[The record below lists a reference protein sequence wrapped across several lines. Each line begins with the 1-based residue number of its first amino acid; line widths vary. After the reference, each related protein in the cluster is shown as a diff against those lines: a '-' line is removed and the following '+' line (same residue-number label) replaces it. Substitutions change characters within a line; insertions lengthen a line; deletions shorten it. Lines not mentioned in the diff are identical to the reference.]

1 MKWVEVDT
9 KVKGYG
15 RDIIYAKDMF
25 WLAHYEPSGIAYSSD
40 LKKWID
46 IKLDDSK
53 FKLTNLAYGN
63 DLFMASGM
71 SGSEDKTY
79 IAMSKD
85 GINWNYKQLDIQ
97 TTSKLSLNINSCK
110 FINNRFIFI
119 AGFSSYN
126 TLTNI
131 RTNTI
136 LIYETLD
143 GQNITIHKY
152 VHQTIGDLKYGIMDI
167 DYNNNLYVL
176 VGENGFIITSP
187 DLKSWTVR
195 NSTVNCKL
203 VGIAYGKNM
212 FVITGANGTILTSEN
227 GVNWYKQKSNTAS
240 YLIRSRYGNGTF
252 VAVGY
257 NGTILTSINGIDWI
271 EEQDNFVRTVMYGVV
286 FANNYYV
293 ISAGRYS
300 STGTI
305 PITYSQISRELTY
318 SNDESLYIFDKK
330 LNFLGVID
338 QFISLRWRRKYYE
351 AGEFELIVAP
361 YQNNI
366 NLLSKK
372 DNIIIRQDYNEA
384 ALIDTVEFN
393 DDGNNV
399 QLKVSGNFL
408 SYLTKRRIIRKI
420 INFKGNIIEGQK
432 QLLREMTALTDD
444 FEIEPTSIDSNY
456 VEFQC
461 SYKNVYEYLCKLSKL
476 SNVGFRI
483 VPNIENKVYRFEN
496 FVGLNRSS
504 QQSLN
509 ERYVFSTVH
518 NNLEKSNYIDT
529 LIDKCNYVLVG
540 GVGEGTS
547 RTLVEVKNGDHEG
560 FDLFETFLDAKNE
573 SNNNLSSSEYK
584 NVLETRGKEKLNDE
598 TKNIEFTAI
607 SNDYRTKW
615 DLGDIVDVEIVDWNI
630 KETLR
635 ITEVEETIENGKR
648 AVYPTFGQP
657 LAEKIELD

>member
-1 MKWVEVDT
+1 MKWVDVDT

-15 RDIIYAKDMF
+15 QDIIYANEMF
-25 WLAHYEPSGIAYSSD
+25 WLTHYDPCGIAYSND
-40 LKKWID
+40 LKNWTD
-46 IKLDDSK
+46 IKLDSTKISQTKNLAFGNSK
-53 FKLTNLAYGN
+53 FMITGN
-63 DLFMASGM
+63 ANDS
-71 SGSEDKTY
+71 SNTY
-79 IAMSKD
+79 IAISDD
-85 GINWNYKQLDIQ
+85 GINWNYN
-97 TTSKLSLNINSCK
+97 NINTGKDFSITSNSCR
-110 FINNRFIFI
+110 FINNRFVFI
-119 AGFSSYN
+119 TGWYNYN
-126 TLTNI
+126 TVTGI
-131 RTNTI
+131 RNYTVI
-136 LIYETLD
+136 QIHETVD
-143 GQNITIHKY
+143 GNNITKHEFRYDGPDNIDSMDIAYGNGLY
-152 VHQTIGDLKYGIMDI
+152 VIVGCTGTIIISKDLK
-167 DYNNNLYVL
+167 N
-176 VGENGFIITSP
+176 
-187 DLKSWTVR
+187 WTKV
-195 NSTVNCKL
+195 NSGVTDKL
-203 VGIAYGKNM
+203 VGVIYGRNM
-212 FVITGANGTILTSEN
+212 FVVTGANGTILTSED
-227 GVNWYKQKSNTAS
+227 GVNWTKQKSNTTS

-252 VAVGY
+252 IAVGY
-257 NGTILTSINGIDWI
+257 NGTILTSINGTDWV

-293 ISAGRYS
+293 VSAGRYS

-318 SNDESLYIFDKK
+318 SNDESLYVFDKE
-330 LNFLGVID
+330 LNFLGVVD

-351 AGEFELIVAP
+351 AGEFELVVAP

-384 ALIDTVEFN
+384 ALIDTIEFN

-420 INFKGNIIEGQK
+420 INFKGSIIEGQK

-444 FEIEPTSIDSNY
+444 FEIEPTSIDSDY

-496 FVGLNRSS
+496 FIGLNRSS

-509 ERYVFSTVH
+509 ERYVFSTTH
-518 NNLEKSNYIDT
+518 NNLEKSTYIDT
-529 LIDKCNYVLVG
+529 LVDKCNYVLVG
-540 GVGEGTS
+540 GAGEGTS
-547 RTLVEVKNGDHEG
+547 RTLVEVKNGDYEG

-573 SNNNLSSSEYK
+573 SNNNLSSTEYK
-584 NVLETRGKEKLNDE
+584 NVLETRGKEKLSDE
-598 TKNIEFTAI
+598 TKSIEFTAM

-635 ITEVEETIENGKR
+635 ITEVEETIENGTKS
-648 AVYPTFGQP
+648 VYPTFGQP

>member
-1 MKWVEVDT
+1 MKWVDVDT

-15 RDIIYAKDMF
+15 RDIIYANEMF
-25 WLAHYEPSGIAYSSD
+25 WLTHYDPCGIAYSND
-40 LKKWID
+40 LKNWTD
-46 IKLDDSK
+46 IKLDSTKISQTKNLAFGNSK
-53 FKLTNLAYGN
+53 FMITGN
-63 DLFMASGM
+63 ANE
-71 SGSEDKTY
+71 GSNTY
-79 IAMSKD
+79 IAISDD
-85 GINWNYKQLDIQ
+85 GINWNYN
-97 TTSKLSLNINSCK
+97 NINTGKDFSITSNSCR
-110 FINNRFIFI
+110 FINNRFVLIT
-119 AGFSSYN
+119 GWYNYN
-126 TLTNI
+126 TVTGI
-131 RTNTI
+131 RNYTVI
-136 LIYETLD
+136 QIHETVD
-143 GQNITIHKY
+143 GNNITKHEFRYDGPDNIDSMDIAYGNGLY
-152 VHQTIGDLKYGIMDI
+152 VIVGCTGTIIISKDLK
-167 DYNNNLYVL
+167 N
-176 VGENGFIITSP
+176 
-187 DLKSWTVR
+187 WTKV
-195 NSTVNCKL
+195 NSGVTDKL
-203 VGIAYGKNM
+203 VGVIYGRNM
-212 FVITGANGTILTSEN
+212 FVVTGANGTILTSED
-227 GVNWYKQKSNTAS
+227 GVNWTKQKSNTTS

-252 VAVGY
+252 IAVGY
-257 NGTILTSINGIDWI
+257 NGTILTSINGIDWV
-271 EEQDNFVRTVMYGVV
+271 EEQDNFVRTVLYGVV

-293 ISAGRYS
+293 VSAGRYS

-318 SNDESLYIFDKK
+318 SNDESLYVFDKE
-330 LNFLGVID
+330 LNFLGVVD

-351 AGEFELIVAP
+351 AGEFELVVAP

-384 ALIDTVEFN
+384 ALIDTIEFN

-420 INFKGNIIEGQK
+420 INFKGSIIEGQK
-432 QLLREMTALTDD
+432 QLLREMTALTND
-444 FEIEPTSIDSNY
+444 FEIEPTSIDSDY

-496 FVGLNRSS
+496 FTGLNRSS

-509 ERYVFSTVH
+509 ERYVFSTTH
-518 NNLEKSNYIDT
+518 NNLEKSTYTDT
-529 LIDKCNYVLVG
+529 LVDKCNYVLVG
-540 GVGEGTS
+540 GAGEGTS
-547 RTLVEVKNGDHEG
+547 RTLVEVKNGDYEG

-573 SNNNLSSSEYK
+573 SNNNLSSTEYK
-584 NVLETRGKEKLNDE
+584 NVLETRGKEKLSDV
-598 TKNIEFTAI
+598 TKSIEFTAI

-635 ITEVEETIENGKR
+635 ITEVEETIENGTKS
-648 AVYPTFGQP
+648 VYPTFGQP

>member
-1 MKWVEVDT
+1 MKWVDVDT
-9 KVKGYG
+9 NVKGYG
-15 RDIIYAKDMF
+15 QDIIYANEMF
-25 WLAHYEPSGIAYSSD
+25 WLAHYDPCGIAYSND
-40 LKKWID
+40 LKNWTD
-46 IKLDDSK
+46 IKLDSSKISQTKSLAFGNSK
-53 FKLTNLAYGN
+53 FMITGN
-63 DLFMASGM
+63 AND
-71 SGSEDKTY
+71 GSNTY
-79 IAMSKD
+79 IAISDD
-85 GINWNYKQLDIQ
+85 GINWNYN
-97 TTSKLSLNINSCK
+97 NINTGKDFSMTSNSCR
-110 FINNRFIFI
+110 FINNRFVFI
-119 AGFSSYN
+119 TGWYN
-126 TLTNI
+126 YNI
-131 RTNTI
+131 VTGIRNYTI
-136 LIYETLD
+136 IQIYETID
-143 GQNITIHKY
+143 GNNITKHEFRYDGPDNIDSMDIAYGNGLY
-152 VHQTIGDLKYGIMDI
+152 VIVGCTGTIIISKDLK
-167 DYNNNLYVL
+167 N
-176 VGENGFIITSP
+176 
-187 DLKSWTVR
+187 WTKV
-195 NSTVNCKL
+195 NSGVTDKL
-203 VGIAYGKNM
+203 VGVIYGRNM
-212 FVITGANGTILTSEN
+212 FVVTGANGTILTSVD
-227 GVNWYKQKSNTAS
+227 GINWTKQKSNTTS

-252 VAVGY
+252 IAVGY
-257 NGTILTSINGIDWI
+257 NGTILTSINGIDWV

-293 ISAGRYS
+293 VSAGRYS

-318 SNDESLYIFDKK
+318 SNDESLYVFDKE
-330 LNFLGVID
+330 LNFLGVVD

-351 AGEFELIVAP
+351 AGEFELVVAP

-384 ALIDTVEFN
+384 ALIDTIEFN

-420 INFKGNIIEGQK
+420 INFKGSIIEGQK

-444 FEIEPTSIDSNY
+444 FEIEPTSIDSDY

-496 FVGLNRSS
+496 FTGLNRSS

-509 ERYVFSTVH
+509 ERYVFSTTH
-518 NNLEKSNYIDT
+518 NNLEKSTYTDT
-529 LIDKCNYVLVG
+529 LVDKCNYVLVG
-540 GVGEGTS
+540 GTGEGTS
-547 RTLVEVKNGDHEG
+547 RTLVEVKNGDYEG

-573 SNNNLSSSEYK
+573 SNNNLSSTEYE
-584 NVLETRGKEKLNDE
+584 NVLETRGKEKLSDE
-598 TKNIEFTAI
+598 TKSIEFTAI

-615 DLGDIVDVEIVDWNI
+615 DLGDVVDVEIVDWNI

-635 ITEVEETIENGKR
+635 ITEVEETIENGTKS
-648 AVYPTFGQP
+648 VYPTFGQP

>member
-1 MKWVEVDT
+1 MKWVDVDT
-9 KVKGYG
+9 NVKGYG
-15 RDIIYAKDMF
+15 QDIIYANEMF
-25 WLAHYEPSGIAYSSD
+25 WLAHYDPCGIAYSND
-40 LKKWID
+40 LKNWTD
-46 IKLDDSK
+46 IKLDSSKISQTKSLAFGNSK
-53 FKLTNLAYGN
+53 FMITGN
-63 DLFMASGM
+63 AND
-71 SGSEDKTY
+71 GSNTY
-79 IAMSKD
+79 IAISDD
-85 GINWNYKQLDIQ
+85 GINWNYN
-97 TTSKLSLNINSCK
+97 NINTGKDFSMTSNSCR
-110 FINNRFIFI
+110 FINNRFVFI
-119 AGFSSYN
+119 TGWYN
-126 TLTNI
+126 YNI
-131 RTNTI
+131 VTGIRNYTI
-136 LIYETLD
+136 IQIYETID
-143 GQNITIHKY
+143 GNNITKHEFRYDGPDNIDSMDIAYGNGLY
-152 VHQTIGDLKYGIMDI
+152 VIVGCTGTIIISKDLK
-167 DYNNNLYVL
+167 N
-176 VGENGFIITSP
+176 
-187 DLKSWTVR
+187 WTKV
-195 NSTVNCKL
+195 NSGVTDKL
-203 VGIAYGKNM
+203 VGVIYGRNM
-212 FVITGANGTILTSEN
+212 FVVTGANGTILTSVD
-227 GVNWYKQKSNTAS
+227 GINWTKQKSNTTS

-252 VAVGY
+252 IVVGY
-257 NGTILTSINGIDWI
+257 NGTILTSINGIDWV

-293 ISAGRYS
+293 VSAGRYS

-318 SNDESLYIFDKK
+318 SNDESLYVFDKE
-330 LNFLGVID
+330 LNFLGVVD

-351 AGEFELIVAP
+351 AGEFELVVAP

-384 ALIDTVEFN
+384 ALIDTIEFN

-420 INFKGNIIEGQK
+420 INFKGSIIEGQK

-444 FEIEPTSIDSNY
+444 FEIEPTSIDSDY

-496 FVGLNRSS
+496 FTGLNRSS

-509 ERYVFSTVH
+509 ERYVFSTTH
-518 NNLEKSNYIDT
+518 NNLEKSTYTDT
-529 LIDKCNYVLVG
+529 LVDKCNYVLVG
-540 GVGEGTS
+540 GTGEGTS
-547 RTLVEVKNGDHEG
+547 RTLVEVKNGDYDG

-573 SNNNLSSSEYK
+573 SNNNLSSTEYE
-584 NVLETRGKEKLNDE
+584 NVLETRGKEKLSDE
-598 TKNIEFTAI
+598 TKSIEFTAI

-635 ITEVEETIENGKR
+635 ITEVEETIENGTKS
-648 AVYPTFGQP
+648 VYPTFGQP

>member
-1 MKWVEVDT
+1 MKWVDVDT
-9 KVKGYG
+9 NVKGYG
-15 RDIIYAKDMF
+15 QDIIYANEMF
-25 WLAHYEPSGIAYSSD
+25 WLAHYDPCGIAYSND
-40 LKKWID
+40 LKNWTD
-46 IKLDDSK
+46 IKLDSSKISQTKSLAFGNSK
-53 FKLTNLAYGN
+53 FMITGN
-63 DLFMASGM
+63 AND
-71 SGSEDKTY
+71 GSNTY
-79 IAMSKD
+79 IAISDD
-85 GINWNYKQLDIQ
+85 GINWNYN
-97 TTSKLSLNINSCK
+97 NINTGKDFSMTSNSCR
-110 FINNRFIFI
+110 FINNRFVFI
-119 AGFSSYN
+119 TGWYN
-126 TLTNI
+126 YNI
-131 RTNTI
+131 VTGIRNYTI
-136 LIYETLD
+136 IQIYETID
-143 GQNITIHKY
+143 GNNITKHEFRYDGPDNIDSMDIAYGNGLY
-152 VHQTIGDLKYGIMDI
+152 VIVGCTGTIIISKDLK
-167 DYNNNLYVL
+167 N
-176 VGENGFIITSP
+176 
-187 DLKSWTVR
+187 WTKV
-195 NSTVNCKL
+195 NSGVTDKL
-203 VGIAYGKNM
+203 VGVIYGRNM
-212 FVITGANGTILTSEN
+212 FVVTGANGTILTSVD
-227 GVNWYKQKSNTAS
+227 GINWTKQKSNTTS

-252 VAVGY
+252 ITVGY
-257 NGTILTSINGIDWI
+257 NGTILTSINGIDWV

-293 ISAGRYS
+293 VSAGRYS

-318 SNDESLYIFDKK
+318 SNDESLYVFDKE
-330 LNFLGVID
+330 LNFLGVVD

-351 AGEFELIVAP
+351 AGEFELVVAP

-384 ALIDTVEFN
+384 ALIDTIEFN

-420 INFKGNIIEGQK
+420 INFKGSIIEGQK

-444 FEIEPTSIDSNY
+444 FEIEPTSIDSDY

-496 FVGLNRSS
+496 FTGLNRSS

-509 ERYVFSTVH
+509 ERYVFSTTH
-518 NNLEKSNYIDT
+518 NNLEKSTYTDT
-529 LIDKCNYVLVG
+529 LVDKCNYVLVG
-540 GVGEGTS
+540 GTGEGTS
-547 RTLVEVKNGDHEG
+547 RTLVEVKNGDYEG

-573 SNNNLSSSEYK
+573 SNNNLSSTEYE
-584 NVLETRGKEKLNDE
+584 NVLETRGKEKLSDE
-598 TKNIEFTAI
+598 TKSIEFTAI

-635 ITEVEETIENGKR
+635 ITEVEETIENGTKS
-648 AVYPTFGQP
+648 VYPTFGQP

>member
-1 MKWVEVDT
+1 MKWVDVDT
-9 KVKGYG
+9 NVKGYG
-15 RDIIYAKDMF
+15 QDIIYANEMF
-25 WLAHYEPSGIAYSSD
+25 WLAHYDPCGIAYSND
-40 LKKWID
+40 LKNWTD
-46 IKLDDSK
+46 IKLDSSKISQTKSLAFGNSK
-53 FKLTNLAYGN
+53 FMITGN
-63 DLFMASGM
+63 AND
-71 SGSEDKTY
+71 GSNTY
-79 IAMSKD
+79 IAISDD
-85 GINWNYKQLDIQ
+85 GINWNYN
-97 TTSKLSLNINSCK
+97 NINTGKDFSMTSNSCR
-110 FINNRFIFI
+110 FINNRFVFI
-119 AGFSSYN
+119 TGWYN
-126 TLTNI
+126 YNI
-131 RTNTI
+131 VTGIRNYTI
-136 LIYETLD
+136 IQIYETID
-143 GQNITIHKY
+143 GNNITKHEFRYDGPDNIDSMDIAYGNGLY
-152 VHQTIGDLKYGIMDI
+152 VIVGCTGTIIISKDLK
-167 DYNNNLYVL
+167 N
-176 VGENGFIITSP
+176 
-187 DLKSWTVR
+187 WTKV
-195 NSTVNCKL
+195 NSGVTDKL
-203 VGIAYGKNM
+203 VGVIYGRNM
-212 FVITGANGTILTSEN
+212 FVVTGANGTILTSVD
-227 GVNWYKQKSNTAS
+227 GINWTKQKSNTTS

-252 VAVGY
+252 IVVGY
-257 NGTILTSINGIDWI
+257 NGTILTSINGIDWV

-293 ISAGRYS
+293 VSAGRYS

-318 SNDESLYIFDKK
+318 SNDESLYVFDKE
-330 LNFLGVID
+330 LNFLGVVD

-351 AGEFELIVAP
+351 AGEFELVVAP

-384 ALIDTVEFN
+384 ALIDTIEFN

-420 INFKGNIIEGQK
+420 INFKGSIIEGQK

-444 FEIEPTSIDSNY
+444 FEIEPTSIDSDY

-496 FVGLNRSS
+496 FTGLNRSS

-509 ERYVFSTVH
+509 ERYVFSTTH
-518 NNLEKSNYIDT
+518 NNLEKSTYTDT
-529 LIDKCNYVLVG
+529 LVDKCNYVLVG
-540 GVGEGTS
+540 GTGEGTS
-547 RTLVEVKNGDHEG
+547 RTLVEVKNGDYEG

-573 SNNNLSSSEYK
+573 SNNNLSSTEYE
-584 NVLETRGKEKLNDE
+584 NVLETRGKEKLSDE
-598 TKNIEFTAI
+598 TKSIEFTAI

-635 ITEVEETIENGKR
+635 ITEVEETIENGTKS
-648 AVYPTFGQP
+648 VYPTFGQP

>member
-1 MKWVEVDT
+1 MKWVDVDT

-15 RDIIYAKDMF
+15 QDIIYANEMF
-25 WLAHYEPSGIAYSSD
+25 WLAHYDPCGIAYSND
-40 LKKWID
+40 LKNWTD
-46 IKLDDSK
+46 IKLDSTKISQTKNLAFGNSK
-53 FKLTNLAYGN
+53 FMITGN
-63 DLFMASGM
+63 ANE
-71 SGSEDKTY
+71 GSNTY
-79 IAMSKD
+79 IAISDD
-85 GINWNYKQLDIQ
+85 GINWNYN
-97 TTSKLSLNINSCK
+97 NINTGKDFSITSNSCR
-110 FINNRFIFI
+110 FINNRFVFI
-119 AGFSSYN
+119 TGWYNYN
-126 TLTNI
+126 TVTGI
-131 RTNTI
+131 RNYTVI
-136 LIYETLD
+136 QIHETVD
-143 GQNITIHKY
+143 GNNITKHEFRYDGPDNIDSMDIAYGNGLY
-152 VHQTIGDLKYGIMDI
+152 VIVGCTGTIIISKDLK
-167 DYNNNLYVL
+167 N
-176 VGENGFIITSP
+176 
-187 DLKSWTVR
+187 WTKV
-195 NSTVNCKL
+195 NSGVTDKL
-203 VGIAYGKNM
+203 VGVIYGRNM
-212 FVITGANGTILTSEN
+212 FVVTGANGTILTSED
-227 GVNWYKQKSNTAS
+227 GVNWTKQKSNTTS

-252 VAVGY
+252 IAVGY
-257 NGTILTSINGIDWI
+257 NGTILTSINGTDWV

-293 ISAGRYS
+293 VSAGRYS
-300 STGTI
+300 GTNTI

-318 SNDESLYIFDKK
+318 SNDESLYVFDKE
-330 LNFLGVID
+330 LNFLGVVD

-351 AGEFELIVAP
+351 AGEFELVVAP

-384 ALIDTVEFN
+384 ALIDTIEFN

-420 INFKGNIIEGQK
+420 INFKGSIIEGQK

-444 FEIEPTSIDSNY
+444 FEIEPTSIDSDY

-496 FVGLNRSS
+496 FTGLNRSS

-509 ERYVFSTVH
+509 ERYVFSTTH
-518 NNLEKSNYIDT
+518 NNFEKSTYTDT
-529 LIDKCNYVLVG
+529 LVDKCNYVLVG
-540 GVGEGTS
+540 GAGEGTS
-547 RTLVEVKNGDHEG
+547 RTLVEVKDDDYKG

-573 SNNNLSSSEYK
+573 SNNNLSSTEYK
-584 NVLETRGKEKLNDE
+584 NVLETRGKEKLSDE
-598 TKNIEFTAI
+598 TKSIEFTAI

-635 ITEVEETIENGKR
+635 ITEVEETIENGTKS
-648 AVYPTFGQP
+648 VYPTFGQP

>member
-1 MKWVEVDT
+1 MKWVDVDT
-9 KVKGYG
+9 NVKGYG
-15 RDIIYAKDMF
+15 QDIIYANEMF
-25 WLAHYEPSGIAYSSD
+25 WLAHYDPCGIAYSND
-40 LKKWID
+40 LKNWTD
-46 IKLDDSK
+46 IKLDSSKISQTKSLAFGNSK
-53 FKLTNLAYGN
+53 FMITGN
-63 DLFMASGM
+63 AND
-71 SGSEDKTY
+71 GSNTY
-79 IAMSKD
+79 IAISDD
-85 GINWNYKQLDIQ
+85 GINWNYN
-97 TTSKLSLNINSCK
+97 NINTGKDFSMTSNSCR
-110 FINNRFIFI
+110 FINNRFVFI
-119 AGFSSYN
+119 TGWYN
-126 TLTNI
+126 YNI
-131 RTNTI
+131 VTGIRNYTI
-136 LIYETLD
+136 IQIYETID
-143 GQNITIHKY
+143 GNNITKHEFRYDGSDNIDSMDIAYGNGLY
-152 VHQTIGDLKYGIMDI
+152 VIVGCTGTIIISKDLK
-167 DYNNNLYVL
+167 N
-176 VGENGFIITSP
+176 
-187 DLKSWTVR
+187 WTKV
-195 NSTVNCKL
+195 NSGVTDKL
-203 VGIAYGKNM
+203 VGVIYGRNM
-212 FVITGANGTILTSEN
+212 FVVTGANGTILTSVD
-227 GVNWYKQKSNTAS
+227 GINWTKQKSNTTS

-252 VAVGY
+252 IAVGY
-257 NGTILTSINGIDWI
+257 NGTILTSINGIDWV

-293 ISAGRYS
+293 VSAGRYS

-318 SNDESLYIFDKK
+318 SNDESLYVFDKE
-330 LNFLGVID
+330 LNFLGVVD

-351 AGEFELIVAP
+351 SGEFELVVAP

-384 ALIDTVEFN
+384 ALIDTIEFN

-420 INFKGNIIEGQK
+420 INFKGSIIEGQK

-444 FEIEPTSIDSNY
+444 FEIEPTSIDSDY

-496 FVGLNRSS
+496 FTGLNRSS

-509 ERYVFSTVH
+509 ERYVFSTTH
-518 NNLEKSNYIDT
+518 NNLEKSTYTDT
-529 LIDKCNYVLVG
+529 LVDKCNYVLVG
-540 GVGEGTS
+540 GTGEGTS
-547 RTLVEVKNGDHEG
+547 RTLVEVKNGDYEG

-573 SNNNLSSSEYK
+573 SNNNLSSAEYE
-584 NVLETRGKEKLNDE
+584 NVLETRGKEKLSDE
-598 TKNIEFTAI
+598 TKSIEFTAI

-635 ITEVEETIENGKR
+635 ITEVEETIENGTKS
-648 AVYPTFGQP
+648 VYPTFGQP

>member
-1 MKWVEVDT
+1 MKWVDVDT
-9 KVKGYG
+9 NVKGYG
-15 RDIIYAKDMF
+15 QDIIYANEMF
-25 WLAHYEPSGIAYSSD
+25 WLAHYDPCGIAYSND
-40 LKKWID
+40 LKNWTD
-46 IKLDDSK
+46 IKLDSSKISQTKSLAFGNSK
-53 FKLTNLAYGN
+53 FMITGN
-63 DLFMASGM
+63 AND
-71 SGSEDKTY
+71 GSNTY
-79 IAMSKD
+79 IAISDD
-85 GINWNYKQLDIQ
+85 GINWNYN
-97 TTSKLSLNINSCK
+97 NINTGKDFSMTSNSCR
-110 FINNRFIFI
+110 FINNRFVFI
-119 AGFSSYN
+119 TGWYN
-126 TLTNI
+126 YNI
-131 RTNTI
+131 VTGIRNYTI
-136 LIYETLD
+136 IQIYETID
-143 GQNITIHKY
+143 GNNITKHEFRYDGPDNIDSMDIAYGNGLY
-152 VHQTIGDLKYGIMDI
+152 VIVGCTGTIIISKDLK
-167 DYNNNLYVL
+167 N
-176 VGENGFIITSP
+176 
-187 DLKSWTVR
+187 WTKV
-195 NSTVNCKL
+195 NSGVTDKL
-203 VGIAYGKNM
+203 VGVIYGRNM
-212 FVITGANGTILTSEN
+212 FVVTGANGTILTSVD
-227 GVNWYKQKSNTAS
+227 GINWTKQKSNTTS

-252 VAVGY
+252 IAVGY
-257 NGTILTSINGIDWI
+257 NGTILTSINGIDWV

-293 ISAGRYS
+293 VSAGRYS

-318 SNDESLYIFDKK
+318 SNDESLYVFDKE
-330 LNFLGVID
+330 LNFLGVVD

-351 AGEFELIVAP
+351 AGEFELVVAP

-384 ALIDTVEFN
+384 ALIDTIEFN

-420 INFKGNIIEGQK
+420 INFKGSIIEGQK

-444 FEIEPTSIDSNY
+444 FEIESTSIDSDY

-496 FVGLNRSS
+496 FTGLNRSS

-509 ERYVFSTVH
+509 ERYVFSTTH
-518 NNLEKSNYIDT
+518 NNLEKSTYTDT
-529 LIDKCNYVLVG
+529 LVDKCNYVLVG
-540 GVGEGTS
+540 GTGEGTS
-547 RTLVEVKNGDHEG
+547 RTLVEVKNGDYEG

-573 SNNNLSSSEYK
+573 SNNNLSSTEYK
-584 NVLETRGKEKLNDE
+584 NVLETRGKEKLSDE

-635 ITEVEETIENGKR
+635 ITEVEETIENGTKS
-648 AVYPTFGQP
+648 VYPTFGQP

>member
-1 MKWVEVDT
+1 MKWVDVDT
-9 KVKGYG
+9 NVKGYG
-15 RDIIYAKDMF
+15 QDIIYANEMF
-25 WLAHYEPSGIAYSSD
+25 WLAHYDPCGIAYSND
-40 LKKWID
+40 LKNWTD
-46 IKLDDSK
+46 IKLDSSKISQTKSLAFGNSK
-53 FKLTNLAYGN
+53 FMITGN
-63 DLFMASGM
+63 AND
-71 SGSEDKTY
+71 GSNTY
-79 IAMSKD
+79 IAISDD
-85 GINWNYKQLDIQ
+85 GINWNYN
-97 TTSKLSLNINSCK
+97 NINTGKDFSMTSNSCR
-110 FINNRFIFI
+110 FINNRFVFI
-119 AGFSSYN
+119 TGWYN
-126 TLTNI
+126 YNI
-131 RTNTI
+131 VTGIRNYTI
-136 LIYETLD
+136 IQIYETID
-143 GQNITIHKY
+143 GNNITKHEFRYDGPDNIDSMDIAYGNGLY
-152 VHQTIGDLKYGIMDI
+152 VIVGCTGTIIISKDLK
-167 DYNNNLYVL
+167 N
-176 VGENGFIITSP
+176 
-187 DLKSWTVR
+187 WTKV
-195 NSTVNCKL
+195 NSGVTDKL
-203 VGIAYGKNM
+203 VGVIYGRNM
-212 FVITGANGTILTSEN
+212 FVVTGANGTILTSVD
-227 GVNWYKQKSNTAS
+227 GINWTKQKSNTTS

-252 VAVGY
+252 IAVGY
-257 NGTILTSINGIDWI
+257 NGTILTSINGIDWV

-293 ISAGRYS
+293 VSAGRYS

-318 SNDESLYIFDKK
+318 SNDESLYVFDKE
-330 LNFLGVID
+330 LNFLGVVD

-351 AGEFELIVAP
+351 AGEFELVVAP

-384 ALIDTVEFN
+384 ALIDTIEFN

-420 INFKGNIIEGQK
+420 INFKGSIIEGQK
-432 QLLREMTALTDD
+432 QLLREMTALTDG
-444 FEIEPTSIDSNY
+444 FEIEPTSIDSDY

-496 FVGLNRSS
+496 FTGLNRSS

-509 ERYVFSTVH
+509 ERYVFSTTH
-518 NNLEKSNYIDT
+518 NNLEKSTYTDT
-529 LIDKCNYVLVG
+529 LVDKCNYVLVG
-540 GVGEGTS
+540 GAGEGTS
-547 RTLVEVKNGDHEG
+547 RTLVEVKNGDYEG

-573 SNNNLSSSEYK
+573 SNNNLSSTEYE
-584 NVLETRGKEKLNDE
+584 NVLETRGKEKLSDE
-598 TKNIEFTAI
+598 TKSIEFTAI

-635 ITEVEETIENGKR
+635 ITEVEETIENGTKS
-648 AVYPTFGQP
+648 VYPTFGQP

>member
-1 MKWVEVDT
+1 MEWIWKDSNI
-9 KVKGYG
+9 KGNG
-15 RDIIYAKDMF
+15 RDIIYADEKF
-25 WLAHYEPSGIAYSSD
+25 WFVHNSPCGIAYSND
-40 LKKWID
+40 LVNWSNVE
-46 IKLDDSK
+46 LDSTK
-53 FKLTNLAYGN
+53 ISSTNNLAYGN
-63 DLFMASGM
+63 SKFIVTGYSND
-71 SGSEDKTY
+71 GSNTY
-79 IAMSKD
+79 IAVSDDGLTWDYKLINTGKD
-85 GINWNYKQLDIQ
+85 FSM
-97 TTSKLSLNINSCK
+97 TSNSCR
-110 FINNRFIFI
+110 FINNRFVFLT
-119 AGFSSYN
+119 GWYNYN
-126 TLTNI
+126 TVTGI
-131 RTNTI
+131 RNYTVI
-136 LIYETLD
+136 QIYETID
-143 GQNITIHKY
+143 GNNITKHEFRYDGPDNIAS
-152 VHQTIGDLKYGIMDI
+152 MDI
-167 DYNNNLYVL
+167 AYGNGLYVIVGESGTILTSNNLT
-176 VGENGFIITSP
+176 N
-187 DLKSWTVR
+187 WTRV
-195 NSTVNCKL
+195 SSGVNNKL
-203 VGIAYGKNM
+203 VGVTYGRNI
-212 FVITGANGTILTSEN
+212 FVVTGANGTILTSED
-227 GVNWYKQKSNTAS
+227 GRSWIKQKSNTTS

-257 NGTILTSINGIDWI
+257 NGTILTSINGIDWV
-271 EEQDNFVRTVMYGVV
+271 EESDPFNTGTIYGLV

-293 ISAGRYS
+293 LTCNRL
-300 STGTI
+300 STTGNT
-305 PITYSQISRELTY
+305 PILYSQISRELTY
-318 SNDESLYIFDKK
+318 SSDESLYVFDKN
-330 LNFLGVID
+330 LNFLGVVD

-384 ALIDTVEFN
+384 ALIDTIEFN

-420 INFKGNIIEGQK
+420 INFKGSIIEGQK

-444 FEIEPTSIDSNY
+444 FEIEPTSIDSDY

-496 FVGLNRSS
+496 FIGLNRSS

-509 ERYVFSTVH
+509 ERYVFSTTH
-518 NNLEKSNYIDT
+518 NNLEKSTYIDT
-529 LIDKCNYVLVG
+529 LVDKCNYVLVG
-540 GVGEGTS
+540 GAGEGTS
-547 RTLVEVKNGDHEG
+547 RTLVEVKNGDYEG

-573 SNNNLSSSEYK
+573 SNNNLSSTEYK
-584 NVLETRGKEKLNDE
+584 NVLETRGKEKLSDE
-598 TKNIEFTAI
+598 TKSIEFTAM

-635 ITEVEETIENGKR
+635 ITEVEETIENGTKS
-648 AVYPTFGQP
+648 VYPTFGQP

>member
-1 MKWVEVDT
+1 MKWVDVDT

-15 RDIIYAKDMF
+15 RDIIYANEMF
-25 WLAHYEPSGIAYSSD
+25 WLTHYDPCGIAYSND
-40 LKKWID
+40 LKNWTD
-46 IKLDDSK
+46 IKLDSTKISQTKNLAFGNSK
-53 FKLTNLAYGN
+53 FMITGN
-63 DLFMASGM
+63 ANE
-71 SGSEDKTY
+71 GSNTY
-79 IAMSKD
+79 IAISDD
-85 GINWNYKQLDIQ
+85 GINWNYN
-97 TTSKLSLNINSCK
+97 NINTGKDFSITSNSCR
-110 FINNRFIFI
+110 FINNRFVFI
-119 AGFSSYN
+119 TGWYNYN
-126 TLTNI
+126 TVTGI
-131 RTNTI
+131 RNYTVI
-136 LIYETLD
+136 QIHETVD
-143 GQNITIHKY
+143 GNNITKHEFRYDGPDNIDSMDIAYGNGLY
-152 VHQTIGDLKYGIMDI
+152 VIVGCTGTIIISKDLK
-167 DYNNNLYVL
+167 N
-176 VGENGFIITSP
+176 
-187 DLKSWTVR
+187 WTRV
-195 NSTVNCKL
+195 NSGVTDKL
-203 VGIAYGKNM
+203 VGVIYGRNM
-212 FVITGANGTILTSEN
+212 FVVTGANGTILTSED
-227 GVNWYKQKSNTAS
+227 GVNWTKQKSNTTS

-252 VAVGY
+252 IAVGY
-257 NGTILTSINGIDWI
+257 NGTILTSINGIDWV
-271 EEQDNFVRTVMYGVV
+271 EEQDNFVRTVLYGVV

-293 ISAGRYS
+293 VSAGRYS

-318 SNDESLYIFDKK
+318 SNDESLYVFDKE
-330 LNFLGVID
+330 LNFLGVVD

-351 AGEFELIVAP
+351 AGEFELVVAP

-384 ALIDTVEFN
+384 ALIDTIEFN

-420 INFKGNIIEGQK
+420 INFKGSIIEGQK
-432 QLLREMTALTDD
+432 QLLREMTALTND
-444 FEIEPTSIDSNY
+444 FEIEPTSIDSDY

-496 FVGLNRSS
+496 FTGLNRSS

-509 ERYVFSTVH
+509 ERYVFSTTH
-518 NNLEKSNYIDT
+518 NNLEKSTYTDT
-529 LIDKCNYVLVG
+529 LVDKCNYVLVG
-540 GVGEGTS
+540 GAGEGTS
-547 RTLVEVKNGDHEG
+547 RTLVEVKNGDYEG

-573 SNNNLSSSEYK
+573 SNNNLSSTEYK
-584 NVLETRGKEKLNDE
+584 NVLETRGKEKLSDE
-598 TKNIEFTAI
+598 TKSIEFTAI

-635 ITEVEETIENGKR
+635 ITEVEETIENGTKS
-648 AVYPTFGQP
+648 VYPTFGQP

>member
-1 MKWVEVDT
+1 MKWVDVDT
-9 KVKGYG
+9 NVKGYG
-15 RDIIYAKDMF
+15 QDIIYANEMF
-25 WLAHYEPSGIAYSSD
+25 WLAHYDPCGIAYSND
-40 LKKWID
+40 LKNWTD
-46 IKLDDSK
+46 IKLDSSKISQTKSLAFGNSK
-53 FKLTNLAYGN
+53 FMITGN
-63 DLFMASGM
+63 AND
-71 SGSEDKTY
+71 GSNTY
-79 IAMSKD
+79 IAISDD
-85 GINWNYKQLDIQ
+85 GINWNYN
-97 TTSKLSLNINSCK
+97 NINTGKDFSMTSNSCR
-110 FINNRFIFI
+110 FINNRFVFI
-119 AGFSSYN
+119 TGWYN
-126 TLTNI
+126 YNI
-131 RTNTI
+131 VTGIRNYTI
-136 LIYETLD
+136 IQIYETID
-143 GQNITIHKY
+143 GNNITKHEFRYDGPDNIDSMDIAYGNGLY
-152 VHQTIGDLKYGIMDI
+152 VIVGCTGTIIISKDLK
-167 DYNNNLYVL
+167 N
-176 VGENGFIITSP
+176 
-187 DLKSWTVR
+187 WTKI
-195 NSTVNCKL
+195 NSGVTDKL
-203 VGIAYGKNM
+203 VGVIYGRNM
-212 FVITGANGTILTSEN
+212 FVVTGANGTILTSED
-227 GVNWYKQKSNTAS
+227 GVNWTKQKSNTTS

-252 VAVGY
+252 ISVGY
-257 NGTILTSINGIDWI
+257 NGTILTSINGIDWV

-293 ISAGRYS
+293 VSAGRYS

-318 SNDESLYIFDKK
+318 SNDESLYVFDKE
-330 LNFLGVID
+330 LNFLGVVD

-351 AGEFELIVAP
+351 AGEFELVVAP

-384 ALIDTVEFN
+384 ALIDTIEFN

-420 INFKGNIIEGQK
+420 INFKGSIIEGQK

-444 FEIEPTSIDSNY
+444 FEIEPTSIDSDY

-496 FVGLNRSS
+496 FTGLNRSS
-504 QQSLN
+504 QQNLN
-509 ERYVFSTVH
+509 ERYVFSTTH
-518 NNLEKSNYIDT
+518 NNLEKSTYTDT

-540 GVGEGTS
+540 GTGEGTS
-547 RTLVEVKNGDHEG
+547 RTLVEVKNGDYEG

-573 SNNNLSSSEYK
+573 SNNNLSSTEYK
-584 NVLETRGKEKLNDE
+584 NVLETRGKEKLSDE
-598 TKNIEFTAI
+598 TKSIEFTAI

-635 ITEVEETIENGKR
+635 ITEVEETIENGTKS
-648 AVYPTFGQP
+648 VYPTFGQP

>member
-1 MKWVEVDT
+1 MKWVDVDT

-15 RDIIYAKDMF
+15 RDIIYANEMF
-25 WLAHYEPSGIAYSSD
+25 WLTHYDPCGIAYSND
-40 LKKWID
+40 LKNWTD
-46 IKLDDSK
+46 IKLDSTKISQTKNLAFGNSK
-53 FKLTNLAYGN
+53 FMITGN
-63 DLFMASGM
+63 ANE
-71 SGSEDKTY
+71 GSNTY
-79 IAMSKD
+79 IAISDD
-85 GINWNYKQLDIQ
+85 GINWNYN
-97 TTSKLSLNINSCK
+97 NINTGKDFSITSNSCR
-110 FINNRFIFI
+110 FINNRFVLIT
-119 AGFSSYN
+119 GWYNYN
-126 TLTNI
+126 TVTGI
-131 RTNTI
+131 RNYTVI
-136 LIYETLD
+136 QIHETVD
-143 GQNITIHKY
+143 GNNITKHEFRYDGPDNIDSMDIAYGNGLY
-152 VHQTIGDLKYGIMDI
+152 VIVGCTGTIIISKDLK
-167 DYNNNLYVL
+167 N
-176 VGENGFIITSP
+176 
-187 DLKSWTVR
+187 WTRV
-195 NSTVNCKL
+195 NSGVTDKL
-203 VGIAYGKNM
+203 VGVIYGRNM
-212 FVITGANGTILTSEN
+212 FVVTGANGTILTSED
-227 GVNWYKQKSNTAS
+227 GVNWTKQKSNTTS

-252 VAVGY
+252 IAVGY
-257 NGTILTSINGIDWI
+257 NGTILTSINGIDWV
-271 EEQDNFVRTVMYGVV
+271 EEQDNFVRTVLYGVV

-293 ISAGRYS
+293 VSAGRYS

-318 SNDESLYIFDKK
+318 SNDESLYVFDKE
-330 LNFLGVID
+330 LNFLGVVD

-351 AGEFELIVAP
+351 AGEFELVVAP

-384 ALIDTVEFN
+384 ALIDTIEFN

-420 INFKGNIIEGQK
+420 INFKGSIIEGQK
-432 QLLREMTALTDD
+432 QLLREMTALTND
-444 FEIEPTSIDSNY
+444 FEIEPTSIDSDY

-496 FVGLNRSS
+496 FTGLNRSS

-509 ERYVFSTVH
+509 ERYVFSTTH
-518 NNLEKSNYIDT
+518 NNLEKSTYTDT
-529 LIDKCNYVLVG
+529 LVDKCNYVLVG
-540 GVGEGTS
+540 GAGEGTS
-547 RTLVEVKNGDHEG
+547 RTLVEVKNGDYEG

-573 SNNNLSSSEYK
+573 SNNNLSSTEYK
-584 NVLETRGKEKLNDE
+584 NVLETRGKEKLSDV
-598 TKNIEFTAI
+598 TKSIEFTAI

-635 ITEVEETIENGKR
+635 ITEVEETIENGTKS
-648 AVYPTFGQP
+648 VYPTFGQP

>member
-1 MKWVEVDT
+1 MKWVDVDT
-9 KVKGYG
+9 NVKGYG
-15 RDIIYAKDMF
+15 QDIIYANEMF
-25 WLAHYEPSGIAYSSD
+25 WLAHYDPCGIAYSND
-40 LKKWID
+40 LKNWTD
-46 IKLDDSK
+46 IKLDSSKISQTKSLAFGNSK
-53 FKLTNLAYGN
+53 FMITGN
-63 DLFMASGM
+63 AND
-71 SGSEDKTY
+71 GSNTY
-79 IAMSKD
+79 IAISDD
-85 GINWNYKQLDIQ
+85 GINWNYN
-97 TTSKLSLNINSCK
+97 NINTGKDFSMTSNSCR
-110 FINNRFIFI
+110 FINNRFVFI
-119 AGFSSYN
+119 TGWYN
-126 TLTNI
+126 YNI
-131 RTNTI
+131 VTGIRNYTI
-136 LIYETLD
+136 IQIYETID
-143 GQNITIHKY
+143 GNNITKHEFRYDGPDNIDSMDIAYGNGLY
-152 VHQTIGDLKYGIMDI
+152 VIVGCTGTIIISKDLK
-167 DYNNNLYVL
+167 N
-176 VGENGFIITSP
+176 
-187 DLKSWTVR
+187 WTKV
-195 NSTVNCKL
+195 NSGVTDKL
-203 VGIAYGKNM
+203 VGVIYGRNM
-212 FVITGANGTILTSEN
+212 FVVTGANGTILTSVD
-227 GVNWYKQKSNTAS
+227 GINWTKQKSNTTS

-252 VAVGY
+252 IAVGY
-257 NGTILTSINGIDWI
+257 NGTILTSINGIDWV

-293 ISAGRYS
+293 VSAGRYS

-318 SNDESLYIFDKK
+318 SNDESLYVFDKE
-330 LNFLGVID
+330 LNFLGVVD

-351 AGEFELIVAP
+351 AGEFELVVAP

-384 ALIDTVEFN
+384 ALIDTIEFN

-420 INFKGNIIEGQK
+420 INFKGSIIEGQK

-444 FEIEPTSIDSNY
+444 FEIEPTSIDSDY

-496 FVGLNRSS
+496 FTGLNRSS

-509 ERYVFSTVH
+509 ERYVFSTTH
-518 NNLEKSNYIDT
+518 NNLEKSTYTDT
-529 LIDKCNYVLVG
+529 LVDKCNYVLVG
-540 GVGEGTS
+540 GTGEGTS
-547 RTLVEVKNGDHEG
+547 RTLVEVKNGDYEG

-573 SNNNLSSSEYK
+573 SNNNLSSTEYE
-584 NVLETRGKEKLNDE
+584 NVLETRGKEKLSDE
-598 TKNIEFTAI
+598 TKSIEFTAI

-635 ITEVEETIENGKR
+635 ITEVEETIENGTKS
-648 AVYPTFGQP
+648 VYPTFGQP

>member
-1 MKWVEVDT
+1 MKWVDVDT

-15 RDIIYAKDMF
+15 RDIIYANEMF
-25 WLAHYEPSGIAYSSD
+25 WLTHYDPCGIAYSND
-40 LKKWID
+40 LKNWTD
-46 IKLDDSK
+46 IKLDSTKISQTKNLAFGNSK
-53 FKLTNLAYGN
+53 FMITGN
-63 DLFMASGM
+63 ANE
-71 SGSEDKTY
+71 GSNTY
-79 IAMSKD
+79 IAISDD
-85 GINWNYKQLDIQ
+85 GINWNYN
-97 TTSKLSLNINSCK
+97 NINTGKDFSITSNSCR
-110 FINNRFIFI
+110 FINNRFVFI
-119 AGFSSYN
+119 TGWYNYN
-126 TLTNI
+126 TVTGI
-131 RTNTI
+131 RNYTVI
-136 LIYETLD
+136 QIHETVD
-143 GQNITIHKY
+143 GNNITKHEFRYDGPDNIDSMDIAYGNGLY
-152 VHQTIGDLKYGIMDI
+152 VIVGCTGTIIISKDLK
-167 DYNNNLYVL
+167 N
-176 VGENGFIITSP
+176 
-187 DLKSWTVR
+187 WTKV
-195 NSTVNCKL
+195 NSGVTDKL
-203 VGIAYGKNM
+203 VGVIYGRNM
-212 FVITGANGTILTSEN
+212 FVVTGANGTILTSED
-227 GVNWYKQKSNTAS
+227 GVNWTKQKSNTTS

-252 VAVGY
+252 IAVGY
-257 NGTILTSINGIDWI
+257 NGTILTSINGIDWV
-271 EEQDNFVRTVMYGVV
+271 EEQDNFVRTVLYGVV

-293 ISAGRYS
+293 VSAGRYS

-318 SNDESLYIFDKK
+318 SNDESLYVFDKE
-330 LNFLGVID
+330 LNFLGVVD

-351 AGEFELIVAP
+351 AGEFELVVAP

-384 ALIDTVEFN
+384 ALIDTIEFN

-420 INFKGNIIEGQK
+420 INFKGSIIEGQK

-444 FEIEPTSIDSNY
+444 FEIEPTSIDSDY

-496 FVGLNRSS
+496 FTGLNRSS

-509 ERYVFSTVH
+509 ERYVFSTTH
-518 NNLEKSNYIDT
+518 NNLEKSTYTDT

-540 GVGEGTS
+540 GTGEGTS
-547 RTLVEVKNGDHEG
+547 RTLVEVKKGDYEG

-573 SNNNLSSSEYK
+573 SNNNLSSTEYK
-584 NVLETRGKEKLNDE
+584 NVLETRGKEKLSDE
-598 TKNIEFTAI
+598 TKSIEFTAI

-635 ITEVEETIENGKR
+635 ITEVEETIENGTKS
-648 AVYPTFGQP
+648 VYPTFGQP
-657 LAEKIELD
+657 LAERIELD

>member
-1 MKWVEVDT
+1 MKWVDVDT

-15 RDIIYAKDMF
+15 QDIIYANEMF
-25 WLAHYEPSGIAYSSD
+25 WLTHYDPCGIAYSND
-40 LKKWID
+40 LKNWTD
-46 IKLDDSK
+46 IKLDSTKISQTKNLAFGNSK
-53 FKLTNLAYGN
+53 FMITGN
-63 DLFMASGM
+63 ANDS
-71 SGSEDKTY
+71 SNTY
-79 IAMSKD
+79 IAISDD
-85 GINWNYKQLDIQ
+85 GINWNYN
-97 TTSKLSLNINSCK
+97 NINTGKDFSITSNSCR
-110 FINNRFIFI
+110 FINNRFVFI
-119 AGFSSYN
+119 TGWYNYN
-126 TLTNI
+126 TVTGI
-131 RTNTI
+131 RNYTVI
-136 LIYETLD
+136 QIHETVD
-143 GQNITIHKY
+143 GNNITKHEFRYDGPDNIDSMDIAYGNGLY
-152 VHQTIGDLKYGIMDI
+152 VIVGCTGTIIISKDLK
-167 DYNNNLYVL
+167 N
-176 VGENGFIITSP
+176 
-187 DLKSWTVR
+187 WTKV
-195 NSTVNCKL
+195 NSGVTDKL
-203 VGIAYGKNM
+203 VGVIYSRNM
-212 FVITGANGTILTSEN
+212 FVVTGANGTILTSED
-227 GVNWYKQKSNTAS
+227 GVNWTKQKSNTTS

-252 VAVGY
+252 IAVGY
-257 NGTILTSINGIDWI
+257 NGTILTSINGTDWV

-293 ISAGRYS
+293 VSAGRYS

-318 SNDESLYIFDKK
+318 SNDESLYVFDKE
-330 LNFLGVID
+330 LNFLGVVD

-351 AGEFELIVAP
+351 AGEFELVVAP

-384 ALIDTVEFN
+384 ALIDTIEFN

-420 INFKGNIIEGQK
+420 INFKGSIIEGQK

-444 FEIEPTSIDSNY
+444 FEIEPTSIDSDY

-496 FVGLNRSS
+496 FIGLNRSS

-509 ERYVFSTVH
+509 ERYVFSTTH
-518 NNLEKSNYIDT
+518 NNLEKSTYIDT
-529 LIDKCNYVLVG
+529 LVDKCNYVLVG
-540 GVGEGTS
+540 GAGEGTS
-547 RTLVEVKNGDHEG
+547 RTLVEVKNGDYEG

-573 SNNNLSSSEYK
+573 SNNNLSSTEYK
-584 NVLETRGKEKLNDE
+584 NVLETRGKEKLSDE
-598 TKNIEFTAI
+598 TKSIEFTAM

-635 ITEVEETIENGKR
+635 ITEVEETIENGTKS
-648 AVYPTFGQP
+648 VYPTFGQP

>member
-1 MKWVEVDT
+1 MKWVDVDT
-9 KVKGYG
+9 NVKGYG
-15 RDIIYAKDMF
+15 QDIIYANEMF
-25 WLAHYEPSGIAYSSD
+25 WLAHYDPCGIAYSND
-40 LKKWID
+40 LKNWTD
-46 IKLDDSK
+46 IKLDSSKISQTKSLAFGNSK
-53 FKLTNLAYGN
+53 FMITGN
-63 DLFMASGM
+63 AND
-71 SGSEDKTY
+71 GSNTY
-79 IAMSKD
+79 IAISDD
-85 GINWNYKQLDIQ
+85 GINWNYN
-97 TTSKLSLNINSCK
+97 NINTGKDFSMTSNSCR
-110 FINNRFIFI
+110 FINNRFVFI
-119 AGFSSYN
+119 TGWYN
-126 TLTNI
+126 YNI
-131 RTNTI
+131 VTGIRNYTI
-136 LIYETLD
+136 IQIYETID
-143 GQNITIHKY
+143 GNNITKHEFRYDGPDNIDSMDIAYGNGLY
-152 VHQTIGDLKYGIMDI
+152 VIVGCTGTIIISKDLK
-167 DYNNNLYVL
+167 N
-176 VGENGFIITSP
+176 
-187 DLKSWTVR
+187 WTKV
-195 NSTVNCKL
+195 NSGVTDKL
-203 VGIAYGKNM
+203 VGVIYGRNM
-212 FVITGANGTILTSEN
+212 FVVTGANGTILTSED
-227 GVNWYKQKSNTAS
+227 GVNWTKQKSNTTS

-252 VAVGY
+252 IAVGY
-257 NGTILTSINGIDWI
+257 NGTILTSINGTDWV

-293 ISAGRYS
+293 VSAGRYS

-318 SNDESLYIFDKK
+318 SNDESLYVFDKE
-330 LNFLGVID
+330 LNFLGVVD

-351 AGEFELIVAP
+351 AGEFELVVAP

-384 ALIDTVEFN
+384 ALIDTIEFN

-420 INFKGNIIEGQK
+420 INFKGSIIEGQK

-444 FEIEPTSIDSNY
+444 FEIEPTSIDSDY

-496 FVGLNRSS
+496 FIGLNRSS

-509 ERYVFSTVH
+509 ERYVFSTTH
-518 NNLEKSNYIDT
+518 NNLEKSTYTDT
-529 LIDKCNYVLVG
+529 LVDKCNYVLVG
-540 GVGEGTS
+540 GTGEGTS
-547 RTLVEVKNGDHEG
+547 RTLVEVKNGDYEG

-573 SNNNLSSSEYK
+573 SNNNLSSTEYK
-584 NVLETRGKEKLNDE
+584 NVLETRGKEKLSDE
-598 TKNIEFTAI
+598 TKSIEFTAM

-635 ITEVEETIENGKR
+635 ITEVEETIENGTKS
-648 AVYPTFGQP
+648 VYPTFGQP